1 VAKNTLYPPINFGNA
16 YFSSARTQN
25 IDALKIENKKLAP
38 DDLLTLHKAKQK
50 MEQIG
55 WAMQGLNKMGNL
67 IESRIQLLP
76 QKQRDRIQQITY
88 KVLHTVV
95 KSNLISMDKNAKTTP
110 SNKLY
115 KALVT
120 SSGAIGGALG
130 VTAFAVDLTLATK
143 LMMRSIMDIARSE
156 GEDLNSLDSQL
167 ACLQVFALGGKSKHD
182 DHLDT
187 GYYATRIAISS
198 TVKGASG
205 IAGKTLTSLL
215 NTTGNPLLQLI
226 AQVASRF
233 SVQVSEKFVA
243 QAIPIV
249 GAAGGATINLAFIDH
264 FQNMAH
270 AHFSIRRLERKY
282 GEDQI
287 RLAYEELSITKI

>member
-1 VAKNTLYPPINFGNA
+1 MKIIKNEMTPEDFQTLSN
-16 YFSSARTQN
+16 
-25 IDALKIENKKLAP
+25 
-38 DDLLTLHKAKQK
+38 AKQK

-55 WAMQGLNKMGNL
+55 WAMQGLNKMGNV

-76 QKQRDRIQQITY
+76 QKQRDWIQQITY

-95 KSNLISMDKNAKTTP
+95 KTNLISMSKKSKTTP
-110 SNKLY
+110 MNNLY

-130 VTAFAVDLTLATK
+130 ASAFAVDLTLATK

-156 GEDLNSLDSQL
+156 GEDLDSLDSQL

-182 DHLDT
+182 DNLDT
-187 GYYATRIAISS
+187 GYYATKLAMSS
-198 TVKGASG
+198 AVKGATG
-205 IAGKTLTSLL
+205 IAGKTVTTLL

-282 GEDQI
+282 GEEQI
-287 RLAYEELSITKI
+287 RLKYEELTVTKV

>member
-1 VAKNTLYPPINFGNA
+1 M
-16 YFSSARTQN
+16 
-25 IDALKIENKKLAP
+25 KIENKKLAP

-110 SNKLY
+110 SNKFY